1 MPPAACRPS
10 AIPSKKY
17 TTMTAIIIASAALVT
32 AIIAVVISLKRQK
45 VTERVVEK
53 ETVKVVHAPVEH
65 PFVYEEE
72 TGFYRLDGSLYAT
85 GALAALDKQNK

>member
-1 MPPAACRPS
+1 
-10 AIPSKKY
+10 
-17 TTMTAIIIASAALVT
+17 MTAIIIASAALVT

-45 VTERVVEK
+45 VTERIVEK

-65 PFVYEEE
+65 PFVYDEE

-85 GALAALDKQNK
+85 GALAALDKQNKQGV

>member
-17 TTMTAIIIASAALVT
+17 TTMVAIIIASAALVT
-32 AIIAVVISLKRQK
+32 AIIAVVISMKRQK
-45 VTERVVEK
+45 VTERIVEK

-72 TGFYRLDGSLYAT
+72 TESYRLDGSLYAT
-85 GALAALDKQNK
+85 GTLAAMDKQNK